1 MPAEPTRRSIVVGP
15 NAHELRRYVGAM
27 SWAVLEEMMQAAT
40 GPTDRLVAEVS
51 IRSLAASIGA
61 SKDTVTRAVRRLRD
75 LGVVEA
81 EQPRSESGS
90 FRTGSYRLSVP
101 GACLA
106 LETGSLPTEVAPA
119 ARPSPSR
126 RSASRRSSDQLSLLS
141 EA

>member
-15 NAHELRRYVGAM
+15 KGHELRRYVGAM

-51 IRSLAASIGA
+51 IRSLAASLGV
-61 SKDTVTRAVRRLRD
+61 SKDTITRAVRRLRD

-81 EQPRSESGS
+81 EQARSESGS
-90 FRTGSYRLSVP
+90 FRAGSYRLSVP
-101 GACLA
+101 VACLA
-106 LETGSLPTEVAPA
+106 LEPAALPTEAAPA
-119 ARPSPSR
+119 VRPSASR
-126 RSASRRSSDQLSLLS
+126 RSSSRRSSDQLSLLS

>member
-1 MPAEPTRRSIVVGP
+1 MPAEPTRRAIVVGP
-15 NAHELRRYVGAM
+15 KAHELRRYVGAM

-61 SKDTVTRAVRRLRD
+61 SKDTITRAVRRLRD

-81 EQPRSESGS
+81 EQARSESGN
-90 FRTGSYRLSVP
+90 FRAGSYRLSVP
-101 GACLA
+101 AACLA
-106 LETGSLPTEVAPA
+106 LAPGSLPPEA
-119 ARPSPSR
+119 ASAVRPSASR
-126 RSASRRSSDQLSLLS
+126 RSSSRRSSDQLSLLS